1 MTKPHPTSSPAT
13 NFSKDLQEFHSLTL
27 KAAEQSDSRAT
38 AYAVSHFWDSIRLAH
53 EVFTT
58 TSESEHPIW
67 RIQGQARSN
76 PDESDI
82 STRISCVMNRSLSL
96 LMQSEIRV
104 RNGEKLDR
112 RVIAGAIALTQ
123 RIARHPQDLQSIEKN
138 VIPTSS
144 RVRSRESS
152 ETFA

>member
-1 MTKPHPTSSPAT
+1 MTKPNTTSSPTT
-13 NFSKDLQEFHSLTL
+13 NLSNDLQEFHSLTL
-27 KAAEQSDSRAT
+27 KAAEQSDSHAT

-58 TSESEHPIW
+58 TSESEYPVW

-123 RIARHPQDLQSIEKN
+123 RIARHPQDLQSIEKS
-138 VIPTSS
+138 VIPTCS
-144 RVRSRESS
+144 RVRIRESC